1 GSPPVKKN
9 LVLRAPGGPDQT
21 ILWMSDQPEDPRRGC
36 VVIFQKGEGPGT
48 VLEGFTIAGGRG
60 TDVGGFP
67 VGGGVLC
74 LGSSPTLRN
83 LAVTENEGG
92 VYVRGGAPVLSDSL
106 IAYNLLSGI
115 SAGEGSSLTIERC
128 TVRGHSYGERGGIG
142 IFGSTVTVDDSRIVA
157 NMTSREDCGGG
168 IGVFDST
175 LRLSRSIVAGNRGD
189 GGGGICAMGSKIE
202 MVNCLF
208 VANTSGQG
216 GGAIRL
222 YPDCELSA
230 DQCTFYS
237 N

>member
-1 GSPPVKKN
+1 MMVSEVTPKRTLIMGTRPPALAASLGLLLAALAAPCGAATLVVDPAGHGDFTEIQLALDLASDGDTVLVVPGEYLLSRPLDLNRLHLPAMPGSPPVKKN

-115 SAGEGSSLTIERC
+115 SAGEGSSLT
-128 TVRGHSYGERGGIG
+128 
-142 IFGSTVTVDDSRIVA
+142 
-157 NMTSREDCGGG
+157 
-168 IGVFDST
+168 
-175 LRLSRSIVAGNRGD
+175 
-189 GGGGICAMGSKIE
+189 
-202 MVNCLF
+202 
-208 VANTSGQG
+208 
-216 GGAIRL
+216 
-222 YPDCELSA
+222 
-230 DQCTFYS
+230 
-237 N
+237 